1 MNKQKY
7 FDIDELKMEIGRIIK
22 VLEIESVFGWKESL
36 VKDSVDVIAQIAQE
50 CE

>member
-7 FDIDELKMEIGRIIK
+7 FDIDELKIEIGRIIK
-22 VLEIESVFGWKESL
+22 VLEIKSVFGWKQSL
-36 VKDSVDVIAQIAQE
+36 VKDSVVAIGQIAQE